1 MDYGNTMRNA
11 HLACDIAPEE
21 YARYSTGGS
30 RIHVFFTEGIK
41 GNTEA
46 TVSVGNLMVSFQS
59 YNELQKFLNE
69 LKMVAEEALEKSLEE
84 SLA

>member
-1 MDYGNTMRNA
+1 MRNA
-11 HLACDIAPEE
+11 HLACDIAPDE

-30 RIHVFFTEGIK
+30 RIHVFFNEGIE

-46 TVSVGNLMVSFQS
+46 TVSVGGLMVSFQS
-59 YNELQKFLNE
+59 YDELQKFIRE
-69 LKMVAEEALEKSLEE
+69 LKIVAKEALEKSLEE